1 MLSEALRPP
10 SWSTDKNK
18 FLQTCLCVD
27 LVASVVSDSVRPH
40 GMKTRQVPP
49 SMGFFKQDYWSGLLF
64 PSPEDLLNS
73 GIEPMSPVSPAL
85 QADSLALAP
94 PGQRRQWHPAPVL
107 LPGESQGRGSL
118 VGCQLWGLTESDTTE
133 AT

>member
-18 FLQTCLCVD
+18 FLQTYLCVD
-27 LVASVVSDSVRPH
+27 LVASVLSDSVRSH
-40 GMKTRQVPP
+40 GMKTHQVPL
-49 SMGFFKQDYWSGLLF
+49 SMGFFRQDYWSGLLF

-85 QADSLALAP
+85 QADSLP
-94 PGQRRQWHPAPVL
+94 TKP
-107 LPGESQGRGSL
+107 
-118 VGCQLWGLTESDTTE
+118 WGKSI
-133 AT
+133 AQIYKP

>member
-85 QADSLALAP
+85 QADSLP
-94 PGQRRQWHPAPVL
+94 
-107 LPGESQGRGSL
+107 
-118 VGCQLWGLTESDTTE
+118 TEPSRKPKYTSVKMS
-133 AT
+133 